1 MAATRDQAARIVRAG
16 PDTAEDESVRDTP
29 AALVDRLHVQ
39 LTEDSVAR
47 RPVETPEDKPV
58 TEPPAA
64 APAATAQPAAAKP
77 GKRRFVLMGIL
88 TLLALAAAGYGTYYV
103 LVGR

>member
-1 MAATRDQAARIVRAG
+1 MAAARDQAARIVRAG
-16 PDTAEDESVRDTP
+16 PDTAEDESVRDTS
-29 AALVDRLHVQ
+29 AALADRLHVH

-47 RPVETPEDKPV
+47 RPAEIPEDKPV
-58 TEPPAA
+58 TEPPTA
-64 APAATAQPAAAKP
+64 APGGAAKPVAAKP

-88 TLLALAAAGYGTYYV
+88 TLLALAAAGYGAYYV